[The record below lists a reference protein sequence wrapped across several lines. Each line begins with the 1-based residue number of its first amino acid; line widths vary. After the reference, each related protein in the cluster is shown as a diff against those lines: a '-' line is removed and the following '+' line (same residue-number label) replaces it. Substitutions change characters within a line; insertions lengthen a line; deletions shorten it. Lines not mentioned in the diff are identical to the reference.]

1 MGLRKE
7 DLPYNHLLEGL
18 PTSGQPEDCTND
30 NGRAVRESTADIH
43 GPPKSD
49 TSKSSSPGLASVSSE
64 LDTPPP
70 AKRKRK
76 RQEPSSSQHV
86 DLTSPSPGKKARIS
100 SDTTYA
106 QPSNIRATRFT
117 SSDPSSSQASA
128 KGGKAACPT
137 QVSRVGDSNDAE
149 DPFAEWHSSQSKPRR
164 LYTGQPPTNYHKAA
178 PAKAQNK
185 RPKKEPDEDE
195 QIVNTD
201 VKGFKRANTGALL
214 RTPRKKRGG
223 NEFKVPPVLS
233 PSPRSERASRR
244 SEKGREVAFETDPTR
259 TFKKPPQPPSPEE
272 KKSPPPK
279 FVVPQRLSSQPDTR
293 RSSRSNGSSQDA
305 LLTDPPHL
313 QTIKDMHGLADTVQA
328 KLRTQFEAPASSAT
342 VSSGPSLEF
351 DNEDGNSSSSLS
363 STLDIQEIDALE
375 QDWLRSYP
383 PSLPKTQCPICKTF
397 VSQLFMEEF
406 WDLKTINVRQQA
418 RFCKA
423 HKVRSAEEEWR
434 KKGYPSIDW
443 QGFAQRL
450 PRYEDVMSGI
460 LNGTRRS
467 FHKNAFEDQIKSGV
481 NRTLQQSMMSGSGWE
496 SLKMGYYG
504 TKGARILLEYIMS
517 KFASRIRRL
526 AGSDKLVSEGGVSG
540 YVQAVLAPELAV
552 MLVKDDMNVDEEQ
565 AREILK
571 ESSEVGNLLNE
582 EEDEDIKDAV
592 ERESRDEVDPLSI

>member
-7 DLPYNHLLEGL
+7 VLPYKHLLEGL
-18 PTSGQPEDCTND
+18 PTSGQPEHCTSD
-30 NGRAVRESTADIH
+30 DGRAVRESSADIY

-49 TSKSSSPGLASVSSE
+49 SGKSSSPGLASVSSE

-70 AKRKRK
+70 AKRK

-100 SDTTYA
+100 SVITYA
-106 QPSNIRATRFT
+106 QPSNIRPTRFT
-117 SSDPSSSQASA
+117 SSDPSSNQAST
-128 KGGKAACPT
+128 KGGKAACLS
-137 QVSRVGDSNDAE
+137 QGSQIRDSNDAE
-149 DPFAEWHSSQSKPRR
+149 DPFAEWHSSQSKSRR
-164 LYTGQPPTNYHKAA
+164 IYTRQPPTNYHKVE

-185 RPKKEPDEDE
+185 RPKKEPVEDE
-195 QIVNTD
+195 QIVKTD
-201 VKGFKRANTGALL
+201 VNGFK
-214 RTPRKKRGG
+214 TPRKKREE
-223 NEFKVPPVLS
+223 NEFKAPPLLS

-244 SEKGREVAFETDPTR
+244 SGKGQGIAPETDSAR
-259 TFKKPPQPPSPEE
+259 AFKKPLQPPSPAE

-279 FVVPQRLSSQPDTR
+279 FVVPRGLSSQPGTR

-305 LLTDPPHL
+305 LLADPPHL
-313 QTIKDMHGLADTVQA
+313 QTIKDIHGLADTVQA
-328 KLRTQFEAPASSAT
+328 KLRTHFEAPASSAT

-363 STLDIQEIDALE
+363 SAPDVQEVDALE
-375 QDWLRSYP
+375 QEWLRSHP
-383 PSLPKTQCPICKTF
+383 PSSPKTQCPICKTF
-397 VSQLFMEEF
+397 VSRLFMEEF
-406 WDLKTINVRQQA
+406 WGANTINVRQQA

-434 KKGYPSIDW
+434 EKGYPSIDW

-450 PRYEDVMSGI
+450 PRYEDAMNRI

-504 TKGARILLEYIMS
+504 TKGARILLEYTMS

-552 MLVKDDMNVDEEQ
+552 MLVRDDMNVDEEQ

-592 ERESRDEVDPLSI
+592 ERESKDDVDPLSI